1 MLHLICNLNNLRLF
15 ENLPVLSLLILSFLI
30 LSFLSNTNTNMA
42 KTQGSCDLDLDRS
55 FLKDLPA
62 SIKRY
67 TYHGEEQF
75 LDVFQTELTHFEAST
90 EASGFLLFHA
100 SKEVIETLSDPENIE
115 NDDNPISRV
124 CSSYDLSEQLFLVAM
139 RTGPHAAAGDLVS
152 TVIREAITPMNLST
166 SLQGYTGKTTRGR
179 SRGKTPDYSWR
190 PRQPGQPSSPSV
202 TLEVAWSESDSK
214 LNSDV
219 RFWLNPDDSDTNIC
233 LTLRINRSRPEIRI
247 EKWERQN
254 DKAHRSQIIW
264 ITRNKNQTHVS
275 DHPLVIPFES
285 LFRRN
290 PTGPAERDL
299 AISQQQLVFVAEALW
314 EEQEL

>member
-1 MLHLICNLNNLRLF
+1 
-15 ENLPVLSLLILSFLI
+15 
-30 LSFLSNTNTNMA
+30 MA
-42 KTQGSCDLDLDRS
+42 KQQDSYDLDLDRK
-55 FLKDLPA
+55 FLKDLPP

-75 LDVFQTELTHFEAST
+75 FDIFQTEFTHFEAST
-90 EASGFLLFHA
+90 EASECLLFHA
-100 SKEVIETLSDPENIE
+100 SKEAIETIFNPENIE
-115 NDDNPISRV
+115 NEDTPISRL
-124 CSSYDLSEQLFLVAM
+124 CSSYDLSEQLFLVTM
-139 RTGPHAAAGDLVS
+139 PSGPHGAAGDLIN
-152 TVIREAITPMNLST
+152 TVIREVLTPMNLST
-166 SLQGYTGKTTRGR
+166 SLQGYVGTITRGH
-179 SRGKTPDYSWR
+179 SRGKIPDYGWR
-190 PRQPGQPSSPSV
+190 PRRPGQPSTPSV
-202 TLEVAWSESDSK
+202 TLEVALSESDSK

-254 DKAHRSQIIW
+254 DKPHRSQVIW
-264 ITRNKNQTHVS
+264 ISRKKNQTHVS

-314 EEQEL
+314 EEQKL